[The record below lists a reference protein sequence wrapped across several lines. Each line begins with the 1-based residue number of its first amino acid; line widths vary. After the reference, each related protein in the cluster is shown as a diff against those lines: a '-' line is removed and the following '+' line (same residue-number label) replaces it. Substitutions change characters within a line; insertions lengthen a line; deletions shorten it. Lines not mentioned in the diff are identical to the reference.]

1 MAYWRSEFTNV
12 PKIMCLIAWNW
23 QPHSETP
30 LLLISNRDEF
40 YARDTL
46 PLHWWQPGPLG
57 IAVLAG
63 RDLLAGGTWLG
74 VNQHGWMATL
84 TNYRSPNDFSP
95 NTPSRGALVTD
106 FLQGSVCAHE
116 YLQRL
121 SEHASNYNGFNLL
134 LYDGKELLGFQSRG
148 SVVVPQS
155 VGVGAVSNADFQT
168 PWPKLQHLRQRLEHS
183 VEDSKIS
190 NDALFALLQDGQI
203 APDELLPNTGIPL
216 QRERELSPIFIAS
229 PEYGT
234 RACSVVRIGRH
245 SLEFTE
251 HSYGPGELLGTQC
264 VQHAW

>member
-1 MAYWRSEFTNV
+1 
-12 PKIMCLIAWNW
+12 MCLIAWNW

-46 PLHWWQPGPLG
+46 PLHWWSTGLQGT
-57 IAVLAG
+57 AVLAG
-63 RDLLAGGTWLG
+63 KDLQAGGTWLG
-74 VNQHGWMATL
+74 TNQRGWLATL
-84 TNYRSPNDFSP
+84 TNFRSPFDFSP
-95 NTPSRGALVTD
+95 NTPSRGALVAD
-106 FLQGSVCAHE
+106 FLQGTWSARE

-121 SEHASNYNGFNLL
+121 SDRASNYNGFNLL

-148 SVVVPQS
+148 SVLVPQS

-168 PWPKLQHLRQRLEHS
+168 PWPKLQNLSQRFQRTIENS
-183 VEDSKIS
+183 EIAD
-190 NDALFALLQDGQI
+190 DALLSLLLDREI
-203 APDELLPNTGIPL
+203 ASDELLPSTGIPL
-216 QRERELSPIFIAS
+216 QRERELSPIFIAT

-234 RACSVVRIGRH
+234 RACSVVRMGYH

-251 HSYGPGELLGTQC
+251 HSYGPQGLLGMQR